1 MQMFRGFGRS
11 IGFYWYPQNR
21 KPLGCRIKERVA
33 AGIKSAQKN
42 GTRSGKPIGR
52 PKTIV
57 DRDRVVELR
66 DSGASWATIA
76 SAYFSYGTRTAAYG
90 AVDKVVGRR
99 NNRPKGC
106 NLILN
111 FGIA

>member
-1 MQMFRGFGRS
+1 LVRDPILLVAANPR
-11 IGFYWYPQNR
+11 N
-21 KPLGCRIKERVA
+21 LGCRIKERVA

-57 DRDRVVELR
+57 GRDRVVELL

-76 SAYFSYGTRTAAYG
+76 EFLGVPSATIRSVYSQHHHFAG
-90 AVDKVVGRR
+90 
-99 NNRPKGC
+99 
-106 NLILN
+106 NLCSRD
-111 FGIA
+111 GPHMRKTKRG